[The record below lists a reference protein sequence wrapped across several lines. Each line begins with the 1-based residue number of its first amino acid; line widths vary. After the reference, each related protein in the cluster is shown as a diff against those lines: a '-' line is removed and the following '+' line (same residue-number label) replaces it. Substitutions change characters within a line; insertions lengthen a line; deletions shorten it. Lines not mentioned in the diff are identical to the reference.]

1 MTSTVS
7 RKTEKEQLFLKLE
20 SILYLYKNFQ
30 DGAEEEDNL
39 LILEA
44 LEDIRQI
51 LNQHNITRPL
61 GRTEVKEIESVL
73 KYLKSHVKAMAL
85 DDLFDQVK
93 DLKWRMDVIEKRW
106 QLENTLGLPK
116 NYLYDGGERKFVTRK
131 KPAYCYSE
139 SDTINGKH
147 LIFLVHCMIIIQLTK
162 KTRTRSTAQYHGIFT
177 SSSSSS
183 SSGNGKNA
191 LLFYYGCF
199 YFQFFAVFQQE
210 K

>member
-20 SILYLYKNFQ
+20 SILDLYKNFQ

-51 LNQHNITRPL
+51 LNRHNINRPL

-73 KYLKSHVKAMAL
+73 KDLKSHVKAMAL

-106 QLENTLGLPK
+106 ELGNTLGLPK
-116 NYLYDGGERKFVTRK
+116 NYLYDGGERKFVL
-131 KPAYCYSE
+131 
-139 SDTINGKH
+139 D
-147 LIFLVHCMIIIQLTK
+147 
-162 KTRTRSTAQYHGIFT
+162 RSH
-177 SSSSSS
+177 
-183 SSGNGKNA
+183 
-191 LLFYYGCF
+191 
-199 YFQFFAVFQQE
+199 
-210 K
+210 

>member
-20 SILYLYKNFQ
+20 SVLDLYKNFQ
-30 DGAEEEDNL
+30 DGAEEEDNI

-51 LNQHNITRPL
+51 LNRHNITRPL

-73 KYLKSHVKAMAL
+73 KDLKSHVKAMAL

-106 QLENTLGLPK
+106 ELGNTLGLPK
-116 NYLYDGGERKFVTRK
+116 NYLYDGGERKFVLDRLHRRNR
-131 KPAYCYSE
+131 PFVIHRA
-139 SDTINGKH
+139 I
-147 LIFLVHCMIIIQLTK
+147 
-162 KTRTRSTAQYHGIFT
+162 
-177 SSSSSS
+177 
-183 SSGNGKNA
+183 
-191 LLFYYGCF
+191 
-199 YFQFFAVFQQE
+199 
-210 K
+210 

>member
-20 SILYLYKNFQ
+20 SILDLYKNFQ

-51 LNQHNITRPL
+51 LNRHNIARPL

-73 KYLKSHVKAMAL
+73 KDLKSHVKAMAL

-106 QLENTLGLPK
+106 ELGNTLGLPK
-116 NYLYDGGERKFVTRK
+116 NYLYDGGERKFVL
-131 KPAYCYSE
+131 
-139 SDTINGKH
+139 D
-147 LIFLVHCMIIIQLTK
+147 
-162 KTRTRSTAQYHGIFT
+162 RSH
-177 SSSSSS
+177 
-183 SSGNGKNA
+183 
-191 LLFYYGCF
+191 
-199 YFQFFAVFQQE
+199 
-210 K
+210 

>member
-20 SILYLYKNFQ
+20 SILDLYKNFQ

-51 LNQHNITRPL
+51 LNRHNITRPL

-73 KYLKSHVKAMAL
+73 NDLKSHVKAMAL

-106 QLENTLGLPK
+106 ELGNTLGLPK
-116 NYLYDGGERKFVTRK
+116 NYLYDGGERKFVLDRL
-131 KPAYCYSE
+131 
-139 SDTINGKH
+139 H
-147 LIFLVHCMIIIQLTK
+147 
-162 KTRTRSTAQYHGIFT
+162 
-177 SSSSSS
+177 
-183 SSGNGKNA
+183 
-191 LLFYYGCF
+191 
-199 YFQFFAVFQQE
+199 
-210 K
+210 

>member
-20 SILYLYKNFQ
+20 SILDLYKNFQ

-51 LNQHNITRPL
+51 LNRHNITRPL
-61 GRTEVKEIESVL
+61 GRTEVKEIESV
-73 KYLKSHVKAMAL
+73 LKSHVKAMAL

-106 QLENTLGLPK
+106 ELGNTLGLPK
-116 NYLYDGGERKFVTRK
+116 NYLYDGGERKFVL
-131 KPAYCYSE
+131 
-139 SDTINGKH
+139 D
-147 LIFLVHCMIIIQLTK
+147 
-162 KTRTRSTAQYHGIFT
+162 RSH
-177 SSSSSS
+177 
-183 SSGNGKNA
+183 
-191 LLFYYGCF
+191 
-199 YFQFFAVFQQE
+199 
-210 K
+210 

>member
-20 SILYLYKNFQ
+20 SILDLYKNFQ

-51 LNQHNITRPL
+51 LNRHNITRPL
-61 GRTEVKEIESVL
+61 ERTEVKEIESVL
-73 KYLKSHVKAMAL
+73 KDLKSHVKAMAL

-106 QLENTLGLPK
+106 ELGNTLGLPK
-116 NYLYDGGERKFVTRK
+116 NYLYDGGERKFVLDRL
-131 KPAYCYSE
+131 
-139 SDTINGKH
+139 H
-147 LIFLVHCMIIIQLTK
+147 
-162 KTRTRSTAQYHGIFT
+162 
-177 SSSSSS
+177 
-183 SSGNGKNA
+183 
-191 LLFYYGCF
+191 
-199 YFQFFAVFQQE
+199 
-210 K
+210 

>member
-20 SILYLYKNFQ
+20 SILDLYKNFQ

-51 LNQHNITRPL
+51 LNRHNITRPL

-73 KYLKSHVKAMAL
+73 KDLKAMAL

-106 QLENTLGLPK
+106 ELGNTLGLPK
-116 NYLYDGGERKFVTRK
+116 NYLYDGGERKFVL
-131 KPAYCYSE
+131 
-139 SDTINGKH
+139 D
-147 LIFLVHCMIIIQLTK
+147 
-162 KTRTRSTAQYHGIFT
+162 RSH
-177 SSSSSS
+177 
-183 SSGNGKNA
+183 
-191 LLFYYGCF
+191 
-199 YFQFFAVFQQE
+199 
-210 K
+210 